1 VDEPLRLPRGRAIAL
16 NAGSS
21 SLKAALFADR
31 NEIWRRSSALRPDEP
46 ESVERAVTELLDEFG
61 EEAPSVVA
69 HRVVHGGAQL
79 HEPTEI
85 TDAVVAELEAATVL
99 APLHQPIGLAV
110 IRAARARLP
119 KVHQV
124 ACFDTA
130 FCWSLPL
137 VASRLPIPERYAR
150 QGVRRY
156 GFHGLSYEYITRSYG
171 RLLGGRAVVAHL
183 GNGSSLVA
191 LRHGVPVDTTMATTP
206 LGGVVMSTRSG
217 DLDPG
222 AVCAIARVAGD
233 VDAAEHALAFES
245 GLLALAGSTGDLAQ
259 LVERVD
265 DDAAARLAVDAFVI
279 SVAKTVAGFA
289 TVLGGLD
296 TLVFTGGV
304 GVHNGFVRAAV
315 VERVAALGLKFDARF
330 VETNEERMMAWHALH
345 TMSF

>member
-31 NEIWRRSSALRPDEP
+31 SEIWRREAPIHPDDP
-46 ESVERAVTELLDEFG
+46 ESVERAVAELLDAFG
-61 EEAPSVVA
+61 DEVPNVVG

-79 HEPTEI
+79 HAPTEI
-85 TDAVVAELEAATVL
+85 TDSVIAELEAATAL
-99 APLHQPIGLAV
+99 APLHQPIGVAV

-124 ACFDTA
+124 ACFDTD

-137 VASRLPIPERYAR
+137 VASRLPIPTRFADR
-150 QGVRRY
+150 GIRRY
-156 GFHGLSYEYITRSYG
+156 GFHGLSYEYITRSFAG
-171 RLLGGRAVVAHL
+171 LLGARSVVAHL
-183 GNGSSLVA
+183 GSGSSLVA
-191 LRHGVPVDTTMATTP
+191 LRHGVPLDTTMATTP

-222 AVCAIARVAGD
+222 AVCAIARVDGD
-233 VDAAEHALAFES
+233 IDATEHALAFES
-245 GLLALAGSTGDLAQ
+245 GLLALSGTSGDLAE

-265 DDAAARLAVDAFVI
+265 NDDGARLAVDAYVA

-304 GVHNGFVRAAV
+304 GVHNAFVRTAV
-315 VERVAALGLKFDARF
+315 VERLVPLGLKFDARF
-330 VETNEERMMAWHALH
+330 VATNEERMIAWHALH